1 MSSFTNRGR
10 ALYNDVL
17 KLEQTIFTDQN
28 AGKKIQQ
35 LKLRLEAII
44 NDFDRQAETLLEKI
58 PSNQKGIQNIINIR
72 SKKVKKVKVAEMNG
86 AISKLRK
93 LASGNTTP
101 STSVSASES
110 PITPPAGAQQLESA
124 FEKLDERLKTVGSR
138 FQN

>member
-44 NDFDRQAETLLEKI
+44 NDFDRQAKTLLEKI
-58 PSNQKGIQNIINIR
+58 PSNQRGMQNVINIR
-72 SKKVKKVKVAEMNG
+72 SKKVKKVKVAEMNS
-86 AISKLRK
+86 ALDQLKKLSSNGKSTNNSNFRK
-93 LASGNTTP
+93 QLLNKVGLVENRFAKTG
-101 STSVSASES
+101 SE
-110 PITPPAGAQQLESA
+110 I
-124 FEKLDERLKTVGSR
+124 
-138 FQN
+138 